1 MSEQYPG
8 LLKQEKRR
16 GNVFAGTVIICLFTP
31 FILLL
36 VFAQDWSNFAG
47 GIALGII
54 LAVIAAK
61 LVRRFFRIRCPRCGS
76 KNIQE
81 NYYGGKGSSDV
92 AHTCTSCGARYNNG
106 IQQQPT

>member
-1 MSEQYPG
+1 M
-8 LLKQEKRR
+8 KQEKRR
-16 GNVFAGTVIICLFTP
+16 GSVFAYTVIICLFTP

-76 KNIQE
+76 NNIQE
-81 NYYGGKGSSDV
+81 NYYGGKGSHNV
-92 AHTCTSCGARYNNG
+92 AHTCASCGARYDNG
-106 IQQQPT
+106 LLQAD